1 MGVNLGNLGNIQYIV
16 IVKIFR
22 IGKLGDK
29 TESAFAKAMADKI
42 GLKLSG
48 ERG

>member
-1 MGVNLGNLGNIQYIV
+1 MGVNLGNLGNIQHIV

-29 TESAFAKAMADKI
+29 TESAFAKATADKSA
-42 GLKLSG
+42 GG
-48 ERG
+48 G